1 MPPGRDG
8 ALSTTRPIV
17 GGVAGSGHRRTWVV
31 LPLYTRW
38 SRGKD
43 PTMWRI
49 VIITSIVVLALVVLL
64 RRRGASGPSGDDA
77 LRDSGLT
84 PESSRIRPDNHGIG
98 GM

>member
-1 MPPGRDG
+1 
-8 ALSTTRPIV
+8 
-17 GGVAGSGHRRTWVV
+17 
-31 LPLYTRW
+31 
-38 SRGKD
+38 
-43 PTMWRI
+43 MWRI

-64 RRRGASGPSGDDA
+64 RRRGASGPIGDDA